1 MNKSVFTFIK
11 EYALITLGIL
21 CFVVG
26 WTVFLLPNNLIGG
39 GVTGIA
45 SIIQYAT
52 GGVIKAGWSYFVVNL
67 LLLVASPSAA
77 RPCMPS
83 SWHPRDSTF
92 SRA

>member
-67 LLLVASPSAA
+67 LLLVAPLFTLGK
-77 RPCMPS
+77 
-83 SWHPRDSTF
+83 TF
-92 SRA
+92 GGKTLYSIFA